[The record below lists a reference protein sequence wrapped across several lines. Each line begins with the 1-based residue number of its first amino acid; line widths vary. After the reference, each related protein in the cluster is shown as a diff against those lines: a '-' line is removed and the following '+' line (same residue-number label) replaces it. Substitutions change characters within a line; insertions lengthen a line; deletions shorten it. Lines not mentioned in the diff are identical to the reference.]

1 MLLEALNR
9 HGQTPCLTCVR
20 EPSHKFDSDR
30 IVLRSPH
37 QTEIEGGA
45 GDAHTVCA
53 QPSLAVYNLTC
64 WTPTYGSSTL
74 F

>member
-20 EPSHKFDSDR
+20 EPSQRFDSDR
-30 IVLRSPH
+30 IVLRWPH
-37 QTEIEGGA
+37 QTETEGGT

-53 QPSLAVYNLTC
+53 PMSVGGFGIARERFFAYR
-64 WTPTYGSSTL
+64 S
-74 F
+74 FR

>member
-20 EPSHKFDSDR
+20 EPSQKFDSDR

-37 QTEIEGGA
+37 QTETEGGA

-53 QPSLAVYNLTC
+53 
-64 WTPTYGSSTL
+64 
-74 F
+74 